1 LSYLVEGNGRVG
13 IGVNVGGTT
22 MGFETTAVS
31 SAAAVTLAKAI
42 ALVGKG
48 GGDVH
53 AASNIKPVTD
63 SSMINPD
70 PVRPILFIKEIIPS
84 LNIEASLHLRQ
95 FGPMLQSRPVIII
108 FV

>member
-1 LSYLVEGNGRVG
+1 
-13 IGVNVGGTT
+13 

-31 SAAAVTLAKAI
+31 SAAAVTEAKAI

-48 GGDVH
+48 GWDVH
-53 AASNIKPVTD
+53 AASNIRPEID

-70 PVRPILFIKEIIPS
+70 PVRPIFFIKEIIPS
-84 LNIEASLHLRQ
+84 LNIGASLHLRQ
-95 FGPMLQSRPVIII
+95 FGPMLQSQPVIIL